1 MPSKIN
7 SRKKRTK
14 PQSEWADPNVPEYV
28 SDVDSRASE
37 RAHNIAGAVAASTG
51 QAGLDEGNAHKDKI
65 K

>member
-1 MPSKIN
+1 MPSNIN

-14 PQSEWADPNVPEYV
+14 PQVEWADPNVPEYA

-37 RAHNIAGAVAASTG
+37 RAHNVAGAVAASTG
-51 QAGLDEGNAHKDKI
+51 QAGLDDGNAHKVKL